1 MKLNRLSS
9 AWPETQSGR
18 NIELIFEARSACL
31 HLFKGP
37 FLKKHECFRYPI
49 NQIKYNIINILC
61 IFYY

>member
-9 AWPETQSGR
+9 AWPETHSGP

-37 FLKKHECFRYPI
+37 FLK
-49 NQIKYNIINILC
+49 NMSASDIL
-61 IFYY
+61 